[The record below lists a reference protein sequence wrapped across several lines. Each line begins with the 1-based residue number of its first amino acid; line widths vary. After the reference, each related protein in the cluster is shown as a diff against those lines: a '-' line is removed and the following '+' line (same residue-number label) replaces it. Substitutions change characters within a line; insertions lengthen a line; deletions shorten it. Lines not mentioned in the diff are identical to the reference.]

1 MEPIEILEI
10 NKVKKSFNLAGII
23 PIAGYVNEY
32 DTIWPDYLNPL
43 NKGYYPF
50 HKSVME
56 CAFAGCDTIW
66 IVCNHDYMNIIK
78 KFIGHSVIDP
88 VTYDR
93 VYITK
98 SGKKVY
104 KRKTIP
110 IMYVAMDNKYLLSCT
125 IPFSALYG
133 AYSVKKLSNKISKWL
148 KPDRYFISFMN
159 QQYSVNKLFEI
170 REQIKNEKPFFVSH
184 NGKTVLD
191 DCPSAFTID
200 NDDLF
205 NILKWSKIKNNS
217 SLQQVF
223 GKIKTEDS
231 YLFEPEYCFDTK
243 TWEGFR
249 EYMGSPHT
257 EKHKTI
263 NSIFTDFKFKPLYKE
278 KSRGNVR

>member
-1 MEPIEILEI
+1 MEPIEV
-10 NKVKKSFNLAGII
+10 VKLYKGVDVFNLAGII
-23 PIAGYVNEY
+23 PIAGYANEY
-32 DTIWPDYLNPL
+32 GTIWPDYLNPL
-43 NKGYYPF
+43 NQGYYPF

-56 CAFAGCDTIW
+56 CAFAGCDSIW
-66 IVCNHDYMNIIK
+66 IVCNHDYMPTIK
-78 KFIGHSVIDP
+78 KFIGEAVIDP
-88 VTYDR
+88 ITYDR
-93 VYITK
+93 IFINK
-98 SGKKVY
+98 SGRKYY

-110 IMYVAMDNKYLLSCT
+110 IMYIAMDNKYLLNTT

-133 AYSVKKLSNKISKWL
+133 AYMVKKTSNKISKWI

-159 QQYSVNKLFEI
+159 QQYNVNKLFDIRNEI
-170 REQIKNEKPFFVSH
+170 RNKKPFFVSH

-231 YLFEPEYCFDTK
+231 YIWEPEYCFDTK
-243 TWEGFR
+243 TWEGLR
-249 EYMGSPHT
+249 EYMGSPLT
-257 EKHKTI
+257 ERHKVI
-263 NSIFTDFKFKPLYKE
+263 HSIFTSFKFKKLYKE
-278 KSRGNVR
+278 PKNGNV